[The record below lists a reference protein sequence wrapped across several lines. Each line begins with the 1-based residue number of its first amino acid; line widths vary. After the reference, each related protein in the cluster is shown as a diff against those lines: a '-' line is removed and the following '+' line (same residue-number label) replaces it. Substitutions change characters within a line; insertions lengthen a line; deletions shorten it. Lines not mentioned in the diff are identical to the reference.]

1 MEEALIIFDKITK
14 QFGEK
19 KVIDELTLS
28 IHKNEIFGIIGR
40 SGAGKSTLLKM
51 LIGFYKVDTGKIL
64 YHGKNITN
72 NTSSMKQIVGFCTQE
87 NSFYPELTVEENL
100 NYYGRLYGLNGKELK
115 KRQDEL
121 LEIVALNASR
131 FAPANTLSGGM
142 KRRLDFAISL
152 IHYPQLL
159 ILDEPTTG
167 LDPITEKAIWDLI
180 KDLSARGIC
189 ILIISHM
196 LDFVEKYCD
205 TVGFLSAGK
214 IIVTANPAAL
224 RRKYPH
230 KQTFA
235 EVFQH
240 VLEEY
245 A

>member
-1 MEEALIIFDKITK
+1 MEQPLIIFDKISK

-19 KVIDELTLS
+19 KVINDLTLS
-28 IHKNEIFGIIGR
+28 IHKNEIFGIIGK

-51 LIGFYKVDTGKIL
+51 LIGFYKVDAGKII

-72 NTSSMKQIVGFCTQE
+72 NTASMKQIVGFCTQE

-100 NYYGRLYGLNGKELK
+100 NYYGRLYGLDGRELK
-115 KRQDEL
+115 KRKDEL
-121 LEIVALNASR
+121 LEIVALNTNKFS
-131 FAPANTLSGGM
+131 PANTLSGGM

-180 KDLSARGIC
+180 KELSARGIC
-189 ILIISHM
+189 ILVISHT
-196 LDFVEKYCD
+196 LDFVEKYCN
-205 TVGFLSAGK
+205 TVGFLAAGK
-214 IIVTANPAAL
+214 IIVTASPAAL

-230 KQTFA
+230 KETFA
-235 EVFQH
+235 EVFQE

>member
-1 MEEALIIFDKITK
+1 MEQPLIIFDKITK

-19 KVIDELTLS
+19 KVINDLSLS

-51 LIGFYKVDTGKIL
+51 LIGFYKVDAGKII

-72 NTSSMKQIVGFCTQE
+72 NTASMKQIVGFCTQE

-100 NYYGRLYGLNGKELK
+100 NYYGRLYGLGTKELK
-115 KRQDEL
+115 KRQEEL
-121 LEIVALNASR
+121 LEIVGLTASR
-131 FAPANTLSGGM
+131 FAPASTLSGGM

-167 LDPITEKAIWDLI
+167 LDPITEKAIWDLM
-180 KDLSARGIC
+180 KDLSGRGIC

-214 IIVTANPAAL
+214 IIITASPTTL
-224 RRKYPH
+224 RRKYPQ
-230 KQTFA
+230 KETFA
-235 EVFQH
+235 EVFEH